1 MTPQEKREA
10 VEHLTT
16 EQQLSNRKAC
26 KLIGISRTTCQYKAK
41 PNDDQELQEA
51 LTALTTKHVA
61 IGYWQCCYRLWN
73 KGYGWNHKRIYRVYT
88 DMKLNIRRRAKK
100 RLPER
105 VKQALML
112 PSAPNQIW
120 SIDFMSDSLVDG
132 RKFRLLNIIDDFNR
146 ESLAIEVDTSLPSL
160 RVIRV
165 LERLIE
171 QRGKPANIRCDNG
184 PEFISHKL
192 EQWCTDKK
200 ITLQFIQPG
209 RPMQNAYIERK
220 NGSMRRELL
229 NAYLFYNLTEVR
241 VLKEEWR
248 LDYNQDRPHKSLG
261 YLSPFTYAQQ
271 WYKNN
276 KNETQ
281 LYPQMANENH
291 SKIEESHLVDNAVE
305 NKKKIILENS
315 KLKWH

>member
-1 MTPQEKREA
+1 M
-10 VEHLTT
+10 
-16 EQQLSNRKAC
+16 
-26 KLIGISRTTCQYKAK
+26 GISRTTCQYKAK
-41 PNDDQELQEA
+41 PKDDTELQDA
-51 LTALTTKHVA
+51 LTDLTTRHVA

-73 KGYGWNHKRIYRVYT
+73 KGHWWNHKRIYRVYT

-105 VKQALML
+105 VKQALAV
-112 PSAPNQIW
+112 PSAPNQVW
-120 SIDFMSDSLVDG
+120 SIDFMVDCLTDG

-146 ESLAIEVDTSLPSL
+146 ESLAVEADTSLPSL

-165 LERLIE
+165 LDRLVT

-209 RPMQNAYIERK
+209 KPMQNAYIERK

-229 NAYLFYNLTEVR
+229 NAYLFNSLAEVR
-241 VLKEEWR
+241 CLSEEWR
-248 LDYNQDRPHKSLG
+248 IDYNEERPHKSLG
-261 YLSPFTYAQQ
+261 YLSPLSYTAK
-271 WYKNN
+271 WA
-276 KNETQ
+276 NERKSEPE
-281 LYPQMANENH
+281 LYPQTATGNPLQ
-291 SKIEESHLVDNAVE
+291 IEGSRLVDKAAE
-305 NKKKIILENS
+305 NKKMINLENS
-315 KLKWH
+315 N

>member
-1 MTPQEKREA
+1 M
-10 VEHLTT
+10 
-16 EQQLSNRKAC
+16 
-26 KLIGISRTTCQYKAK
+26 GISRTTCQYKAK
-41 PNDDQELQEA
+41 PKDDTELQDA

-73 KGYGWNHKRIYRVYT
+73 KAHWWNHKRIYRVYK

-105 VKQALML
+105 VKQPLMV
-112 PSAPNQIW
+112 PSAPNQVW

-165 LERLIE
+165 LEQLIA

-192 EQWCTDKK
+192 EEWCNDKTRQ

-229 NAYLFYNLTEVR
+229 NAYLFYSLSEVR
-241 VLKEEWR
+241 VLKDQWK
-248 LDYNQDRPHKSLG
+248 LDYNQERPHKSLG
-261 YLSPFTYAQQ
+261 YMSPLNYAKQ
-271 WYKNN
+271 WHKN
-276 KNETQ
+276 KANEPE
-281 LYPQMANENH
+281 LYPQTANENH
-291 SKIEESHLVDNAVE
+291 SKIEESRLVDNATE
-305 NKKKIILENS
+305 NKKMINLGNS
-315 KLKWH
+315 K

>member
-1 MTPQEKREA
+1 M
-10 VEHLTT
+10 
-16 EQQLSNRKAC
+16 
-26 KLIGISRTTCQYKAK
+26 GISRTTCQYKVK
-41 PNDDQELQEA
+41 PKDDAELQDA

-73 KGYGWNHKRIYRVYT
+73 KGHHWNHKRIYRVYT
-88 DMKLNIRRRAKK
+88 AMKLNIRRRAKK

-105 VKQALML
+105 IKQALMV
-112 PSAPNQIW
+112 PSAPNQVW

-165 LERLIE
+165 LERLVL

-209 RPMQNAYIERK
+209 KPMQNAYIERK

-229 NAYLFYNLTEVR
+229 NAYLFNSLAEVR
-241 VLKEEWR
+241 CLSEEWR
-248 LDYNQDRPHKSLG
+248 LDYNEDRPHKSLG
-261 YLSPFTYAQQ
+261 YHSPLRYADLY
-271 WYKNN
+271 YKGSLNVPS
-276 KNETQ
+276 
-281 LYPQMANENH
+281 LYPQTAIENH
-291 SKIEESHLVDNAVE
+291 MKIEERRLVDKIVE
-305 NKKKIILENS
+305 KPKDD
-315 KLKWH
+315 

>member
-1 MTPQEKREA
+1 M
-10 VEHLTT
+10 
-16 EQQLSNRKAC
+16 
-26 KLIGISRTTCQYKAK
+26 GISRTTCQYKAK
-41 PNDDQELQEA
+41 PKNDSELQDA

-73 KGYGWNHKRIYRVYT
+73 KGHCWNHKRIYRVYT

-105 VKQALML
+105 VKQALMV
-112 PSAPNQIW
+112 PSAPNQVW
-120 SIDFMSDSLVDG
+120 SIDFMSDSLTDG

-146 ESLAIEVDTSLPSL
+146 ESLAVEVDTSLPSL
-160 RVIRV
+160 RVGRV
-165 LERLIE
+165 LERLVA

-209 RPMQNAYIERK
+209 KPMQNAYIERK

-229 NAYLFYNLTEVR
+229 NAYLFNSLAEVR
-241 VLKEEWR
+241 CLSEEWR
-248 LDYNQDRPHKSLG
+248 LDYNEERP
-261 YLSPFTYAQQ
+261 A
-271 WYKNN
+271 
-276 KNETQ
+276 
-281 LYPQMANENH
+281 
-291 SKIEESHLVDNAVE
+291 
-305 NKKKIILENS
+305 
-315 KLKWH
+315 

>member
-1 MTPQEKREA
+1 M
-10 VEHLTT
+10 
-16 EQQLSNRKAC
+16 
-26 KLIGISRTTCQYKAK
+26 GISRTTCQYKNK
-41 PNDDQELQEA
+41 PKDDTELQDV
-51 LTALTTKHVA
+51 LTALTAKHVA

-105 VKQALML
+105 IKQALMV
-112 PSAPNQIW
+112 PSAPNQVW

-146 ESLAIEVDTSLPSL
+146 ESLAVEVDTSLPSL

-165 LERLIE
+165 LERLIS

-192 EQWCTDKK
+192 EEWCNHKTRQ

-209 RPMQNAYIERK
+209 KPMQNAYIERK

-229 NAYLFYNLTEVR
+229 NAYLFNSLAEVR
-241 VLKEEWR
+241 CLSEEWR
-248 LDYNQDRPHKSLG
+248 LDYNEERPHKSLG
-261 YLSPFTYAQQ
+261 YQSPLKYADQ
-271 WYKNN
+271 YYNGSLN
-276 KNETQ
+276 VPS
-281 LYPQMANENH
+281 LYPQTAIENH
-291 SKIEESHLVDNAVE
+291 SKIEESRLVDKIVE
-305 NKKKIILENS
+305 KTKDD
-315 KLKWH
+315 